1 MNAMYLSLKNFSET
15 FDSDKEQTFLAK
27 DLYTVVNKI
36 NQHRSTGGQLIIFEC
51 LAGRIAINI
60 RDITAIGYCKDRYL
74 METVDNITD
83 ELIREYGGPS
93 KWFG

>member
-1 MNAMYLSLKNFSET
+1 MNVMYLVLRNSSKMFSDGE
-15 FDSDKEQTFLAK
+15 EQTFLAK

-51 LAGRIAINI
+51 LSGRIAINI
-60 RDITAIGYCKDRYL
+60 RDITAIGYCKNRYP
-74 METVDNITD
+74 MESVNDIMD
-83 ELIREYGGPS
+83 KLVYEYGGPS

>member
-1 MNAMYLSLKNFSET
+1 MNVMYLVLKNSSEK
-15 FDSDKEQTFLAK
+15 FADREEQTFLAN

-51 LAGRIAINI
+51 LSGRIAINI
-60 RDITAIGYCKDRYL
+60 RDITAIGYCKNICPVETVNDL
-74 METVDNITD
+74 MEH
-83 ELIREYGGPS
+83 LIRKYGGPS